1 MKLAK
6 KKKPHQ
12 VDDMSQKLSEQT
24 LVVKPMLKGQELARR
39 RGLIKEE

>member
-12 VDDMSQKLSEQT
+12 VDDMSQKLSEQN
-24 LVVKPMLKGQELARR
+24 PCGQTHA
-39 RGLIKEE
+39 